1 MKQTTPG
8 SAGRG
13 DGEKSY
19 PKKLKL
25 SKAERRALQE
35 AQRAAKAAKGGG
47 RTVGGDGSTTTGSN
61 NAGSKSSTSKLEGM
75 HSKTGTATH
84 EGGGMVCISGVK
96 KQHPGS
102 SCGDFLKVGCLT
114 Q

>member
-1 MKQTTPG
+1 MKQTPPG

-19 PKKLKL
+19 PKKPTL

-47 RTVGGDGSTTTGSN
+47 RAGVGDGSNTTGSG
-61 NAGSKSSTSKLEGM
+61 NAGSKSSTSRLEGI

-84 EGGGMVCISGVK
+84 EGGGMVGISGMK

-102 SCGDFLKVGCLT
+102 SCGDFLKVGCLA